1 VISTHHLT
9 ELSKK
14 ISDEIAT
21 KLVESKVTSEK
32 INETSERYRPV
43 ARRGAL
49 LFFIMNNLHKIHTWY
64 MFSLG
69 SFVQFFL
76 RGIFDAGKASEE
88 PSRYNDGFLR
98 ETGSVQETDLVQE
111 IEQRDALLA
120 ESDLPGRLDLLKQS
134 VSLVIFDFVRTGIFT
149 VFSI

>member
-1 VISTHHLT
+1 
-9 ELSKK
+9 
-14 ISDEIAT
+14 
-21 KLVESKVTSEK
+21 
-32 INETSERYRPV
+32 
-43 ARRGAL
+43 
-49 LFFIMNNLHKIHTWY
+49 MNNLHKIHTWY

-98 ETGSVQETDLVQE
+98 ETGSVQETDLVRLGEEIERRVQE